1 MPRVALAAVPGNT
14 TSIRVDDLVVG
25 AAIAVWFFGIRLKT
39 NAGVRLKPDGTYNR
53 EPPASPAT
61 FFLALYWYVAVAC
74 TLLGIAAL
82 TTEPLTGVLH
92 TGRFLEY
99 GLLYL
104 LFYSSVT
111 PGELG
116 DFVEVLRTALL
127 LVCAIWIGEH
137 WTHAPSGDATS
148 WVTFYPTFAATYDF
162 GGYLMIVTAVV
173 YALWITGASRSAW
186 TTTALVAGAIVT
198 FLSESRSSLVF
209 LAAIVII
216 DVVVFR
222 RWKVALALV
231 PVAAAAPYLLRSKKM
246 LRLTTAIGALLT
258 TFSLD

>member
-1 MPRVALAAVPGNT
+1 QLWRVPRLWAFLVLFVPLMPRVALAAVPGNT

-25 AAIAVWFFGIRLKT
+25 AAIVVWFFGIRLKT

-82 TTEPLTGVLH
+82 TTDPLTGVLH

-127 LVCAIWIGEH
+127 LVCAIWIG
-137 WTHAPSGDATS
+137 
-148 WVTFYPTFAATYDF
+148 
-162 GGYLMIVTAVV
+162 
-173 YALWITGASRSAW
+173 
-186 TTTALVAGAIVT
+186 
-198 FLSESRSSLVF
+198 
-209 LAAIVII
+209 
-216 DVVVFR
+216 
-222 RWKVALALV
+222 
-231 PVAAAAPYLLRSKKM
+231 
-246 LRLTTAIGALLT
+246 
-258 TFSLD
+258 